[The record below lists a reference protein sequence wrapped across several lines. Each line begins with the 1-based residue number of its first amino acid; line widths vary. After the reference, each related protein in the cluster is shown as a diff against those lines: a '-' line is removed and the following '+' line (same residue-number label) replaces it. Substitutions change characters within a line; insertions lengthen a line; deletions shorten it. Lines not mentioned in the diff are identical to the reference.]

1 MQYLAKVRGRPIH
14 GVVCKEDEIELIIR
28 HRAEKKL
35 HTRKSKLEYKFS
47 EDEIE
52 ELCRP

>member
-1 MQYLAKVRGRPIH
+1 LGKFRVHPVH
-14 GVVCKEDEIELIIR
+14 GVVCKEDEIELFIFYR
-28 HRAEKKL
+28 TEKK
-35 HTRKSKLEYKFS
+35 HPTRKSKLDYKFS